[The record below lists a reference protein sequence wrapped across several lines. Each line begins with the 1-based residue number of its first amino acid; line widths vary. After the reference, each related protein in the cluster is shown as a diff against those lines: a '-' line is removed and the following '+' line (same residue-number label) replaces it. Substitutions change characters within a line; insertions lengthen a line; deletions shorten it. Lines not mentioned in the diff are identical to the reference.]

1 MVWGNDLMSFVYIL
15 LSSFPSTSYL
25 KRLSLL
31 HCIFL
36 SPLHIAHLLTLN
48 CVGLFLG
55 SWFCLAGLCICF
67 WASTMLFWYQNQ
79 SKTLKKENHR
89 PITLTNIDGKILSKM
104 LANQI
109 QQYIKR
115 IKHHEQVRL
124 IPGIQRSPYHIPGI
138 QELLNIYKSMLSPQ

>member
-1 MVWGNDLMSFVYIL
+1 MSSVHIQLVQFSQHL
-15 LSSFPSTSYL
+15 FL

-36 SPLHIAHLLTLN
+36 PPLHIAHLLTLI
-48 CVGLFLG
+48 V
-55 SWFCLAGLCICF
+55 WVYF
-67 WASTMLFWYQNQ
+67 WAHDSVQLAYTSAFEPVPCCFDTKISQRHGRHTKN
-79 SKTLKKENHR
+79 ENHR
-89 PITLTNIDGKILSKM
+89 PITLTNIHGKILSKM

-124 IPGIQRSPYHIPGI
+124 MPGIQRSPQHIPGI